1 MTDLA
6 VVMRE
11 CVGLWRRTLLIEADG
26 SRDTGTDVLWL
37 QGVSAY
43 VDSRGFAGVLTQ
55 HGDVFAWRR
64 DIDAL
69 PPAEFPDEGHM
80 SWDGDVL
87 VERGVHSDYVEHWV
101 RDTGPAEPCWAVEL
115 GAGAD
120 RALLMRVGDRF
131 GWARGESAVLGRVG
145 DGRWEAVGPVGEDA
159 GIRADGVHWNVMRS
173 EGEVEL

>member
-26 SRDTGTDVLWL
+26 SQDTGTDVLWL
-37 QGVSAY
+37 QGASAY

-55 HGDVFAWRR
+55 HGDLFAWRR

-69 PPAEFPDEGHM
+69 PPAAFPDEGHM

-87 VERGVHSDYVEHWV
+87 VERGAHSDYVEHWV
-101 RDTGPAEPCWAVEL
+101 REAGRPEPCWAVNL
-115 GAGAD
+115 AAGAD
-120 RALLMRVGDRF
+120 GALLLRVGDRF
-131 GWARGESAVLGRVG
+131 GWARGKSVLIGRIG
-145 DGRWEAVGPVGEDA
+145 DDRWEALGPTGEGA
-159 GIRADGVHWNVMRS
+159 GIRADGVVWDVERS
-173 EGEVEL
+173 EGEIEL